1 MSGYRDDRQALRD
14 QLDELTRELAEL
26 RAKGVEGA
34 REDELAGLR
43 AKVEE
48 LGGQLD
54 QDRQALAKL
63 AGELAAFEPQADKPP
78 TPSAP
83 SSGSPLAPLM
93 WAGGLLVFAI
103 ASVLALTPSG
113 PAVDATIAVD
123 AARLPG
129 GPGAVDLKALLPL
142 AREQLRQHEGA
153 EFAGFRA
160 RYVRSDG
167 TLDLQAKGYSPEV
180 TFTFVQ
186 QQAAP
191 PRDPS
196 LPVGV
201 GQGLSPM
208 ATAYEVEV
216 RKGGL
221 KRPSLGLSSP
231 FPLQGPAPEPRCSPR
246 QLWDAARRVGAPE
259 GAVATIA
266 YEMTIGRG
274 PSWHFEIQDTP
285 FAFDVSDARC
295 ERGVVE
301 AGAGQGHKPLRF
313 D

>member
-1 MSGYRDDRQALRD
+1 MSSYRDDRQALRD
-14 QLDELTRELAEL
+14 QLDELTRELADL
-26 RAKGVEGA
+26 RAKGVEGG
-34 REDELAGLR
+34 REEELAGLR

-54 QDRQALAKL
+54 QDRRALAEL
-63 AGELAAFEPQADKPP
+63 AGELAAFEPRADKPP

-83 SSGSPLAPLM
+83 PSGMPLAPVM
-93 WAGGLLVFAI
+93 WAGGLALLAL
-103 ASVLALTPSG
+103 VLALPRTSG
-113 PAVDATIAVD
+113 QPAAEATIAVD

-142 AREQLRQHEGA
+142 AREQLKPHEGA

-167 TLDLQAKGYSPEV
+167 TLDLQARGYSPEA

-186 QQAAP
+186 QRAAP

-216 RKGGL
+216 TKVGL
-221 KRPSLGLSSP
+221 KRPSFGQLSP
-231 FPLQGPAPEPRCSPR
+231 FPLQGPTPEPRCSPR
-246 QLWDAARRVGAPE
+246 QLWDAARRAGAPE
-259 GAVATIA
+259 EAVATIA
-266 YEMTIGRG
+266 YETTIGRG

-285 FAFDVSDARC
+285 FAFDVSDANC
-295 ERGVVE
+295 ERGIVQ
-301 AGAGQGHKPLRF
+301 GAGRKR
-313 D
+313 